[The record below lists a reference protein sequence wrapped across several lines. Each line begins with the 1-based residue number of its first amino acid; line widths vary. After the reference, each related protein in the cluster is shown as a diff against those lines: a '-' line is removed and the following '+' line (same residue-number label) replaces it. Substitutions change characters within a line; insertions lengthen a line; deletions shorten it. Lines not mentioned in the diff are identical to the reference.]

1 MTTNPQLCRW
11 AFTINDN
18 EELKLNVDHSSHVS
32 ELSKLLEEITKPK
45 WCFQL
50 EKGSETGRLHFQ
62 GRISFKKAKRKSE
75 ILKLVNDTKFKH
87 IHLSA
92 EHDEA
97 RSSFYCLKKDNTYV
111 DGPWSNENTP
121 LYIPRQVRE
130 IENLHPWQEKIIE
143 LAKVWDTR
151 SIHIIYD
158 TSGNIGKSTL
168 CTYMGVHRLAKLLPF
183 CNDYKDILRMT
194 FDVGNYSAYLIDMP
208 RAINKERL
216 FQFFAAIETIKSG
229 YCYDDR
235 YKFQDRYF
243 DCPQIFV
250 FTNVMPDFEMLSL
263 DRWCVWTIEDLKLVP
278 YEPTT

>member
-1 MTTNPQLCRW
+1 MTQNPQLCRW
-11 AFTINDN
+11 AFTLNDN
-18 EELKLNVDHSSHVS
+18 DILLLENEYSNHVS
-32 ELSKLLEEITKPK
+32 GLSKVLENITKPK
-45 WCFQL
+45 WIFQL
-50 EKGSETGRLHFQ
+50 ERGSETERLHFQ
-62 GRISFKKAKRKSE
+62 GRMSFKKAKRKNE
-75 ILKLVNDTKFKH
+75 ILKLFP
-87 IHLSA
+87 
-92 EHDEA
+92 DEY
-97 RSSFYCLKKDNTYV
+97 RSISLRIEGDEERSTFYCMKKDETFR

-130 IENLHPWQEKIIE
+130 IENLHEWQVKIIE
-143 LAKVWDTR
+143 LAKEWDTR

-194 FDVGNYSAYLIDMP
+194 YDVGNYSAYLIDMP

-216 FQFFAAIETIKSG
+216 YQFFAAIETIKSG

-250 FTNVMPDFEMLSL
+250 FTNMMPDLDLLSI
-263 DRWCVWTIEDLKLVP
+263 DRWIIWTVNNLQLVP
-278 YEPTT
+278 YEPTV